1 MVPIT
6 NGRGSRFGWRMTA
19 RCLTALLGGY
29 GAAAALASLGARLLP
44 VAPVEAT
51 VWGMTFSFAFY
62 VALGLW
68 AFHEP
73 RLHRVAITI
82 WGGAALLAGIVYLLG
97 PRA

>member
-1 MVPIT
+1 
-6 NGRGSRFGWRMTA
+6 
-19 RCLTALLGGY
+19 
-29 GAAAALASLGARLLP
+29 
-44 VAPVEAT
+44 
-51 VWGMTFSFAFY
+51 MTFSFAFY

>member
-1 MVPIT
+1 MVQIIT
-6 NGRGSRFGWRMTA
+6 GHGGRGGWRITA
-19 RCLTALLGGY
+19 RCLTALFGGY
-29 GAAAALASLGARLLP
+29 GAAAALASLVARLLP
-44 VAPVEAT
+44 VVPVEAT

-62 VALGLW
+62 AALGLW

-73 RLHRVAITI
+73 RLHRVAITL